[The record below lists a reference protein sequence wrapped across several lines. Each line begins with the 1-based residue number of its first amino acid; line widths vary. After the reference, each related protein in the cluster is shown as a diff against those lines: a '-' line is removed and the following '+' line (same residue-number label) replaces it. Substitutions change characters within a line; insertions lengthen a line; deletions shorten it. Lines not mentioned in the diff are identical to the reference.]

1 MTQSRGNWMEEK
13 ERESSAAVH
22 GSHTHTPQSPP
33 HSTTSCM
40 CGSENTPSTRTLAT
54 ARKQDLRKQ

>member
-22 GSHTHTPQSPP
+22 GSHTHAAITP
-33 HSTTSCM
+33 
-40 CGSENTPSTRTLAT
+40 TLHHIMHVW
-54 ARKQDLRKQ
+54 L

>member
-22 GSHTHTPQSPP
+22 GSHTHT
-33 HSTTSCM
+33 HAAI
-40 CGSENTPSTRTLAT
+40 TPTLHHIMHVW
-54 ARKQDLRKQ
+54 L